1 VIRVDVLDDRFNRA
15 YWNARRTLPVEH
27 LELPRQYGQ
36 RWREA
41 FRCRVDPNSPPGK
54 FGTVYYIFDRDEDY
68 TWFMLRWG

>member
-1 VIRVDVLDDRFNRA
+1 MIRVNVLDDAFNTT

-41 FRCRVDPNSPPGK
+41 FRCRVDSKSPS
-54 FGTVYYIFDRDEDY
+54 GTVYYIFDNDADY
-68 TWFMLRWG
+68 TWFMLKWG

>member
-1 VIRVDVLDDRFNRA
+1 MIRVNVLDPAFNTA
-15 YWNARRTLPVEH
+15 YWNAKRTLPVEH

-41 FRCRVDPNSPPGK
+41 FRCRVDSKSPPGEY
-54 FGTVYYIFDRDEDY
+54 YYIFDNDADY